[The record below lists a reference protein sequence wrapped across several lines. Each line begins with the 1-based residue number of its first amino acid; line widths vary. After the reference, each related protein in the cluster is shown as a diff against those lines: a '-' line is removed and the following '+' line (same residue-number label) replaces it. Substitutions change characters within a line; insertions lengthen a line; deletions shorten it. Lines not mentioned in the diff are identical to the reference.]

1 MLCNKGKEQ
10 LLFDQLP
17 FCIRPLMIFYL
28 IDTSVVYR
36 HNCSISLLIHFSIVF
51 VHSLVYLF
59 RYAPQTLFM
68 ILPFG
73 HLILDSV
80 EKCFK

>member
-1 MLCNKGKEQ
+1 MLYNKGKEQ
-10 LLFDQLP
+10 SSF
-17 FCIRPLMIFYL
+17 IRSTTILHQASDDFLSHWY
-28 IDTSVVYR
+28 VYR
-36 HNCSISLLIHFSIVF
+36 PNCSISLLIHFSILF

-59 RYAPQTLFM
+59 WYAPQTLFM

>member
-36 HNCSISLLIHFSIVF
+36 PNCSISLLIHFSILF